1 MITHSVEETRQ
12 QKEQWGGGW
21 RRGWGVKK
29 KNEKRWGRGR
39 GNTFLN
45 ASSSFVKGRFNFFHM
60 RLENITCFI
69 ASKNILEK
77 QVRLRT

>member
-1 MITHSVEETRQ
+1 MWSPIQSKKQGSKKNSGVEVGDVVGE
-12 QKEQWGGGW
+12 W
-21 RRGWGVKK
+21 K